1 MTGRNKVGQIMPA
14 GKLLLVPETQFVQC
28 RSQILRYLYG
38 KGLDAA
44 FKLKD
49 MQPAREVQLARGSS

>member
-1 MTGRNKVGQIMPA
+1 MTGRNKVGENMAA

-28 RSQILRYLYG
+28 RAQILRYLYG

-44 FKLKD
+44 FKVRD
-49 MQPAREVQLARGSS
+49 MQPAREIELARGSS